1 MTLDICRVLLVD
13 DDEDDYIVARDFLS
27 EAELLDFKL
36 TWVDN
41 YDDGIAE
48 IGKNRHDVYLF
59 DFRLGKEN
67 GLELM
72 QAAIRMGCTKPI
84 ILLTGV
90 GDREIDQKAMTL
102 GASDYLVK
110 GKFLSAT
117 LLERSILHAIE
128 RKTSENR
135 QLKLV
140 SELAAVNQELK
151 DFAYIVSHDLKAPLR
166 GIASLAD
173 WVQNDYGD
181 RLDDEGRDMLSL
193 MSGRV
198 RRMSDLIDGVLQYS
212 RVGRVKENKTQVN
225 LARLLNETI
234 DMIAAPNGI
243 HIAIDS
249 ELPTLCA
256 EKTRMQQVFQN
267 LIGNAVKYMGKPEG
281 EIHIGHSQKEDYWEF
296 YVSDTGM
303 GIESRHFDK
312 VFQIFQTLVP
322 RDQSESTGVG
332 LAIVKKIVE
341 TYGGK
346 IWLTS
351 EVGKGSTFWFTLP
364 ISESRPNSMPEFI
377 VEVQK
382 S

>member
-1 MTLDICRVLLVD
+1 MPLEICRVLLVD

-36 TWVDN
+36 TWIDN
-41 YDDGIAE
+41 YDDGLVE
-48 IGKNRHDVYLF
+48 IGKKCHDIYLF

-72 QAAIRMGCTKPI
+72 QAAINMGCNKPI

-90 GDREIDQKAMTL
+90 GDREIDQKAMAL

-110 GKFLSAT
+110 GNFLSAT
-117 LLERSILHAIE
+117 LLERSIIHAIE
-128 RKTSENR
+128 RKTSENH

-140 SELAAVNQELK
+140 SELATVNQELK

-173 WVQNDYGD
+173 WLQNDYGD
-181 RLDDEGRDMLSL
+181 RLDDEGRDMLRL

-212 RVGRVKENKTQVN
+212 RVSRVKENKTQVN
-225 LARLLNETI
+225 LLRLLHETI
-234 DMIAAPNGI
+234 DMIAAPEGI
-243 HIAIDS
+243 QIAIDT
-249 ELPTLCA
+249 ELPTLTV
-256 EKTRMQQVFQN
+256 EKTRIQQVFQN
-267 LIGNAVKYMGKPEG
+267 LIGNAVKYMGKLEG
-281 EIHIGHSQKEDYWEF
+281 EIHIGHSEKDDYWEF
-296 YVSDTGM
+296 YVNDTGM
-303 GIESRHFDK
+303 GIETRHFDK

-341 TYGGK
+341 AYDGK
-346 IWLTS
+346 IWLNS
-351 EVGKGSTFWFTLP
+351 EIGKGSTFCFTLP
-364 ISESRPNSMPEFI
+364 KSEAL
-377 VEVQK
+377 VEVNK

>member
-41 YDDGIAE
+41 YDDGLAE
-48 IGKNRHDVYLF
+48 ISKNCHDVYLF

-67 GLELM
+67 GLELL
-72 QAAIRMGCTKPI
+72 QAAIKTGCTKPI

-90 GDREIDQKAMTL
+90 GDREIDQKAMAL

-110 GKFLSAT
+110 GYFLSAT

-128 RKTSENR
+128 RKISENR

-212 RVGRVKENKTQVN
+212 RVGRVKENRTQVN

-243 HIAIDS
+243 QIAINS
-249 ELPTLCA
+249 ELPTLFA

-281 EIHIGHSQKEDYWEF
+281 EIHIGHSQKDGYWEF

-312 VFQIFQTLVP
+312 VFQIFQTLIP

-364 ISESRPNSMPEFI
+364 ITEDMPESMI
-377 VEVQK
+377 EVQK